1 MQTTKITNTPKLK
14 SLCSEALHLGSMSK
28 SSKKGSDNNEQEAQ
42 MSDVDKSMDSPDKS
56 QSNDIEEI
64 PQSND
69 VEEIPQSNDVEEIP
83 QSIEQLDTKPK
94 TQVCII
100 CEQEN
105 DTPLMP
111 INCKLGH
118 IAYTHADCFQT
129 TMSKGMS
136 YGKYNVSCSE
146 DGCNY
151 IERSCIKPILSD
163 ELLTCYDSLHFDTEF
178 SKVGG
183 EK

>member
-42 MSDVDKSMDSPDKS
+42 MSDADKSMDSPDKS
-56 QSNDIEEI
+56 QSNSI
-64 PQSND
+64 
-69 VEEIPQSNDVEEIP
+69 EEIPQSNDVEEIP

-151 IERSCIKPILSD
+151 IERS
-163 ELLTCYDSLHFDTEF
+163 
-178 SKVGG
+178 
-183 EK
+183 

>member
-42 MSDVDKSMDSPDKS
+42 MSDADKSMDSPDKS
-56 QSNDIEEI
+56 QSNSIEEI

-69 VEEIPQSNDVEEIP
+69 VEEIPQN
-83 QSIEQLDTKPK
+83 IEQLDTKPK

-100 CEQEN
+100 CEQQN

-151 IERSCIKPILSD
+151 IERS
-163 ELLTCYDSLHFDTEF
+163 
-178 SKVGG
+178 
-183 EK
+183 

>member
-42 MSDVDKSMDSPDKS
+42 MSDADKSMDSPDKS
-56 QSNDIEEI
+56 QSNSI
-64 PQSND
+64 
-69 VEEIPQSNDVEEIP
+69 EEIPQSNDVEEIP

-105 DTPLMP
+105 DTPLMQ

>member
-1 MQTTKITNTPKLK
+1 MQTTKVTNTPKLK
-14 SLCSEALHLGSMSK
+14 SLCSVALPLGSMSK

-42 MSDVDKSMDSPDKS
+42 MSDADKSMDSPDKS
-56 QSNDIEEI
+56 QSNSIEEI

-69 VEEIPQSNDVEEIP
+69 VEEIPQN
-83 QSIEQLDTKPK
+83 IEQLDTKPK

-105 DTPLMP
+105 DTPLMQ

-118 IAYTHADCFQT
+118 ISYTHADCFQT

-151 IERSCIKPILSD
+151 IERS
-163 ELLTCYDSLHFDTEF
+163 
-178 SKVGG
+178 
-183 EK
+183 